1 MTIDK
6 FDIMAFA
13 VLGTFV
19 VVGLVAIVTLGSLPG
34 RIAARRQH
42 PQAKAINA
50 AAWISLVTLGLL
62 WPIAFVWAFLQPQT
76 TRSGAEVQGK
86 GEGERAP

>member
-19 VVGLVAIVTLGSLPG
+19 VVGLVVIVTLGSLPG
-34 RIAARRQH
+34 RIAARRGH
-42 PQAKAINA
+42 PQSKAINA
-50 AAWISLVTLGLL
+50 AAWISLATLGML

-76 TRSGAEVQGK
+76 IRSAGAADQQGD
-86 GEGERAP
+86 GASTP